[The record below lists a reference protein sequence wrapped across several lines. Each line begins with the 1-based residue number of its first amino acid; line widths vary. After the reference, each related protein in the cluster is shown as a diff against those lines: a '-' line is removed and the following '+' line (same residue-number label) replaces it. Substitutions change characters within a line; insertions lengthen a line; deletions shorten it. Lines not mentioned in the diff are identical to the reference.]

1 MSAAGT
7 GTTRCLIAD
16 DQAMVR
22 GAGRVWWGLRG
33 VWRGLEEAPG

>member
-16 DQAMVR
+16 DQALVR
-22 GAGRVWWGLRG
+22 GVGRVWWGLG
-33 VWRGLEEAPG
+33 GLFQGEAPG